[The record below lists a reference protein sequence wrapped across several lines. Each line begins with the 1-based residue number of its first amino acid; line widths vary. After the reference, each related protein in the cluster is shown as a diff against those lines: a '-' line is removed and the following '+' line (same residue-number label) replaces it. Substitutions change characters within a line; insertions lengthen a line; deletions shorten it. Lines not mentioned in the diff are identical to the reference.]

1 MQLTIFR
8 FEIENSA
15 NLKVVGDLFVHAETM
30 AQAIEL
36 GRKRLTKGK
45 ELGASKRVG
54 PSEEDEPTVR
64 NFKGYFLPEIV
75 EDPEPEFEEDDTP
88 DKAPGKVKNTPYGES
103 VIEILEAYKEHKDP
117 ERLRGN
123 IKGFTLPE
131 ERSNLFE
138 TALNEV
144 ISNVEAG
151 VQPLYKGSNSLYWWL
166 VATEEEEIEEL
177 S

>member
-1 MQLTIFR
+1 MQLTIFK

-15 NLKVVGDLFVHAETM
+15 DLKTVGELFVHAGTM
-30 AQAIEL
+30 AQALEL

-45 ELGASKRVG
+45 ELGTSKKVG

-75 EDPEPEFEEDDTP
+75 EDPEPKFEEDDTP
-88 DKAPGKVKNTPYGES
+88 DRAPGKAKNTPYGEA
-103 VIEILEAYKEHKDP
+103 VIEMLESYKEHKDP
-117 ERLRGN
+117 ERLKGN
-123 IKGFTLPE
+123 IKGFTLAE
-131 ERSNLFE
+131 ERSSLFE
-138 TALNEV
+138 AALNDV

-151 VQPLYKGSNSLYWWL
+151 VQPIYKGSNSLYWWL